1 MELAEKNI
9 LVVGIGK
16 SGLAVA
22 RFAGRRG
29 ATVTVTDLC
38 DEAALAAR
46 LPELRQMGARLVL
59 GRHPVEIFQQADLI
73 VVSPGVPHT
82 IEPLKMARKR
92 NIPVIGEM
100 EFASRFIREP
110 VVAVTGTNGKTTT
123 TSLLGEML
131 ALSGKRVFVG
141 GNIGKP
147 LIEYVQENAGA
158 EIVVIEVSSFQ
169 LDTASTF
176 RADVAVLLNIS
187 EDHLDRYDSFEAYVA
202 SKGRIFSNQTPEDT
216 AVINLMDPD
225 VKKSA
230 ASCRA
235 KVRPFFHAGRN
246 GSDPESGAVIFEKK
260 IIIHAGGGKRVS
272 LDLNQALLTGAHNR
286 ENIAAA
292 ALATLAAGGTAAGIQ
307 AAINSFRGLAHR
319 LETVDTING
328 VLYVNDSKGTN
339 VDAVARALDAVGRPT
354 VLIMGGRDKGGD
366 YTLLR
371 QILERTV
378 KQLVLMGE
386 AAGVI
391 ETQLGSATPV
401 LNAADMAQAVK
412 LAAAAS
418 DPGDVVL
425 LSPACSSFDTYDSYS
440 QRGEDFCKRVRELK

>member
-22 RFAGRRG
+22 RFADKRG

-38 DEAALAAR
+38 DEAALAPHI
-46 LPELRQMGARLVL
+46 PELKQMGARLVL
-59 GRHPVEIFQQADLI
+59 GQHPVELFMQADLI

-82 IEPLKMARKR
+82 IEPLKIARKR
-92 NIPVIGEM
+92 DIPVMGEL
-100 EFASRFIREP
+100 EFASRFIHEP

-147 LIEYVQENAGA
+147 LIEYVEEDTGA
-158 EIVVIEVSSFQ
+158 EIVVIEISSFQ

-187 EDHLDRYDSFEAYVA
+187 ADHLDRYDSFKAYGA
-202 SKGRIFSNQTPEDT
+202 SKGRIFANQAPEDT
-216 AVINLMDPD
+216 AVINWMDPE
-225 VKKSA
+225 VKKLA
-230 ASCRA
+230 VACRA
-235 KVRPFFHAGRN
+235 KVRPFFHTGRN
-246 GSDPESGAVIFEKK
+246 GGDLESGAEIFEDRITIRTDGVKP
-260 IIIHAGGGKRVS
+260 VS
-272 LDLNQALLTGAHNR
+272 LDLQQAALIGAHNR

-292 ALATLAAGGTAAGIQ
+292 ALAALAAGGTVAGIQ

-319 LETVDTING
+319 LETVATING

-339 VDAVARALDAVGRPT
+339 VDAVARALDAVSRPT

-366 YTLLR
+366 YTVLR
-371 QILERTV
+371 QKLKSTV

-386 AAGVI
+386 AAETI
-391 ETQLGSATPV
+391 ATQLGSTAPIIAAT
-401 LNAADMAQAVK
+401 DMAQAVK
-412 LAAAAS
+412 LAAEAS
-418 DPGDVVL
+418 EPGDVVL
-425 LSPACSSFDTYDSYS
+425 LSPACSSFDMYDSYS
-440 QRGEDFCKRVRELK
+440 QRGEDFCKRVRALK